1 MGLSI
6 YYVGYITKK
15 PEMNV
20 NRVNILYLMINKID
34 GFIEEK
40 DDNKYL
46 NISNIDKSS
55 EVLKQYAEVW
65 NGINNCIKK
74 INDNDGE
81 YDKDFIKI
89 KFN

>member
-20 NRVNILYLMINKID
+20 NRVNLLYLMINKID

-55 EVLKQYAEVW
+55 EVLKQ
-65 NGINNCIKK
+65 
-74 INDNDGE
+74 
-81 YDKDFIKI
+81 
-89 KFN
+89 